1 VTTATKMTP
10 FEAVNH
16 FFQRAAVVDRLSDEA
31 IQVLSGTYRELR
43 VQIAVRCESGARNV
57 YYGYRVQHN
66 AARGPYKGG
75 IRFHPDA
82 DLDEVRALASLMTWK
97 TALVDVPFGGAK
109 GGVQVDATHMSKVDL
124 ERITRRYTDQIG
136 HVIGPTRDIPAPDMN
151 TNAQT
156 MSWILDQYG
165 RRYGHTLGIVTGKP
179 VVLGGSL
186 GREQATGR
194 GAVVVLDEAVR
205 DLELGDPSELT
216 VAIQG
221 FGNVGSWAART
232 AAERGYRV
240 VAVSDVDGSIHC
252 AAGLDLD
259 AVTAHH
265 AETGS
270 VAGTPGTDPL
280 TSDELLELDV
290 DVLVPAALGEV
301 VTEDNADRIR
311 ARVVVE
317 GANHPVTPGADE
329 ILNDRGVVVLPDIL
343 ANAGGVTVSYFEW
356 VQNSQ
361 DIRWELE
368 DVNRRLDHRLTRAY
382 QQCRRFQDDRAGEA
396 EAWGAK
402 RLSLREAAFSLAVE
416 RVAHAAALRGY
427 L

>member
-1 VTTATKMTP
+1 MHATTSMTP

-16 FFQRAAVVDRLSDEA
+16 FFQRAAAIDRLSDEA
-31 IQVLSGTYRELR
+31 IDVLSGTFRELR
-43 VQIAVRCESGARNV
+43 VQIAVRCESGSRNV
-57 YYGYRVQHN
+57 FYGYRVQHN

-82 DLDEVRALASLMTWK
+82 DLEEVRALASLMTWK

-109 GGVQVDATHMSKVDL
+109 GGVQVDPIKLSTVDL
-124 ERITRRYTDQIG
+124 ERITRRYTEQIG
-136 HVIGPTRDIPAPDMN
+136 HIIGPTRDIPAPDMN

-194 GAVVVLDEAVR
+194 GTVVVLDEAVR
-205 DLELGDPSELT
+205 DLGLGVPSEVS

-221 FGNVGSWAART
+221 FGNVGSWAAVT

-240 VAVSDVDGSIHC
+240 VAVSDVGGGIH
-252 AAGLDLD
+252 APGGLDIE
-259 AVTAHH
+259 AVRVHL
-265 AETGS
+265 AEHGT
-270 VAGTPGTDPL
+270 VADLPGTEPI
-280 TSDELLELDV
+280 SNDELLELDV
-290 DVLVPAALGEV
+290 DVLIPAALGEV
-301 VTEDNADRIR
+301 VTHDNADRIR
-311 ARVVVE
+311 ARIVVE
-317 GANHPVTPGADE
+317 GANHPVTPAADE
-329 ILNDRGVVVLPDIL
+329 MLAERGVVVVPDIL

-361 DIRWELE
+361 DLRWELE
-368 DVNRRLDHRLTRAY
+368 DVNRRLDTKLQTAY
-382 QQCRRFQDDRAGEA
+382 QQCRRFQAERAGEA
-396 EAWGAK
+396 KAWGGD
-402 RLSLREAAFSLAVE
+402 RLTLREAAFALAVE
-416 RVAHAAALRGY
+416 RVAEAATLRGY
-427 L
+427 I